1 MTIIKVNDSN
11 DKDIES
17 QVKDIDKRGN
27 PKKPMKISFDHLI
40 STIKNRIRATY
51 FSLAI

>member
-27 PKKPMKISFDHLI
+27 PKNLGKFHLI
-40 STIKNRIRATY
+40 T
-51 FSLAI
+51 